1 MPRPSALPSPAAL
14 FAVAMLT
21 ALSLPLLTASVAAEE
36 SVILNIEET
45 GEALSQTET
54 ALDESKRA
62 KAKLDAQVTEIKQD
76 VLRIRREMVEGAA
89 EAQDLEAQI
98 SALETNLQELTQR
111 RADKR
116 DALAQ
121 RRDELTQTFAALQRI
136 SRTPPDLLIF
146 MPASIQEISRAR
158 LLLGAVAGELDARTA
173 SLGGELQN
181 LARMGEQIFIQHELI
196 DVAAERLEAQRAR
209 LGVLLTRKTNVQDR
223 TEAQHDRAEA
233 LVSRLADEAETLQE
247 LLGQLEQERFNRP
260 EYVPEPLEAA
270 AAVELLPVESVRSV
284 TLQLDA
290 PPTSREKSGASGP
303 VASLSVTPPA
313 IPAPE
318 TQTDKNSDKSGEI
331 ALKASSDRKKWAK
344 GDEIGQV
351 AALAPVP
358 KVRPH
363 IKAAR
368 GAFAMP
374 ARGKLISRFNEA
386 TVPGLSTK
394 GIIIETRALA
404 QIVAPFDGRVAF
416 AGPFRE
422 YGLLLIID
430 HGEGYHTL
438 LAGMGRIDA
447 RLDQHVLA
455 GEPVGVMGP
464 LNGEKP
470 KLYVELR
477 KKGHPINPL
486 PWLAAESS
494 KVSG

>member
-111 RADKR
+111 RAEKR

-313 IPAPE
+313 TPAPE

-331 ALKASSDRKKWAK
+331 APKASSDRKKWAK

-363 IKAAR
+363 VRAAR

-374 ARGKLISRFNEA
+374 ARGKLISRFNET

-447 RLDQHVLA
+447 RLHQHVLA

-477 KKGHPINPL
+477 KKGYPINPL

>member
-111 RADKR
+111 RAEKR

-196 DVAAERLEAQRAR
+196 DVVAERLEAQRAR

-313 IPAPE
+313 TPAPE

-331 ALKASSDRKKWAK
+331 APKASSDRKKWAK

-363 IKAAR
+363 VRAAR

-374 ARGKLISRFNEA
+374 ARGKLISRFNETTA
-386 TVPGLSTK
+386 PGLSTK

-447 RLDQHVLA
+447 RLHQHVLA

-477 KKGHPINPL
+477 KKGYPINPL

>member
-111 RADKR
+111 RAEKR

-196 DVAAERLEAQRAR
+196 DVVAERLEAQRAR

-223 TEAQHDRAEA
+223 TEAQHDRAKA

-290 PPTSREKSGASGP
+290 PPTSKEKSGASGP

-313 IPAPE
+313 TPVPE

-331 ALKASSDRKKWAK
+331 APKASSDRKKWAK

-363 IKAAR
+363 VRAAR

-374 ARGKLISRFNEA
+374 ARGKLISRFNET

-447 RLDQHVLA
+447 RLHQHVLA

-477 KKGHPINPL
+477 KKGYPINPL